1 MSLQVYTRKRNFTNT
16 PEPSG
21 KSKKKSAAL
30 SFVVQR
36 HDASRLHYDFRLQV
50 NGVLKSWAIPKG
62 PSMNPADKR
71 LAVMVED
78 HPLAYGNFEGEIPEG
93 NYGAGTVEIW
103 DHGTYEPENTNASD
117 SDKEMMH
124 ELKSGSLKFI
134 LYGEKLKGSFA
145 LVQMKNG
152 DGKNWLLIKH
162 RDEYATDE
170 YDIEREVKTKRKPGK
185 DKDMVSSSD
194 IPVARSVRSAKEKLE
209 DYIKPTMAHTREHAF
224 NDEEWI
230 FEVKWDGY
238 RAIAEVKKKD
248 IRFYSRNGLSF
259 ERLYPAVVEELKKLK
274 EDVVLDGEVVVLD
287 KNDRPSFQK
296 LQHYSEN
303 RSLPLVYYV
312 FDCLRYKGKD
322 ITDLPLTERKKIA
335 AQVLPASNVLK
346 YSDHVDTDGKAFF
359 ENAVKLGLEG
369 IIAKRAASKY
379 AEGRRTYDWLKIK
392 NHNTQ
397 EAVIAGYT
405 EPRGSRKHFGALVL
419 GMYEKG
425 KLKYIGHTGTGFT
438 EKILKDVYTT
448 LQPAVRKTSP
458 FDKKVPINAPVT
470 WVDPVHVCAIKY
482 TEVTEEGILR
492 HPVFMGL
499 RIDKKAKEVDH
510 LDIEVPS
517 HDKANAHVKKTTAK
531 KTATKKVPAK
541 KAAKRK
547 ASNKTAEDSNVVKV
561 QGHELK
567 FTHLDKIYWPDEGI
581 TKGEV
586 IEYYNSIHKYI
597 IPYLKDRPQSL
608 KRNPNGIND
617 KGFFHKDA
625 GDAAPDWV
633 DSIELYS
640 ESADKEIDYIVCNNK
655 ATLLYLNNLGC
666 IEINPWNSRTKSLD
680 NPDYLI
686 MDIDPSDKSTF
697 EEVIDTAQVIKS
709 ILDKAGAA
717 SFCKTSGASGL
728 HVYVPLGAKYDYDQA
743 RSFAEIVASLT
754 LEQLPAITTME
765 RSLNKR
771 KNKIYL
777 DYLQNKRGQ
786 TLAAVYSLRPVP
798 GATIS
803 TPLDWK
809 EVKHGLSPAQFTMK
823 TLPKRLEKKGDLFKG
838 VLMKGIDMEKCLKKL
853 EV

>member
-1 MSLQVYTRKRNFTNT
+1 MSLQVYTRKRNFANT

-21 KSKKKSAAL
+21 KAKKKSKAL
-30 SFVVQR
+30 TFVVQR

-50 NGVLKSWAIPKG
+50 NGVLKSWAVPKG
-62 PSMNPADKR
+62 PSLNPADKR

-78 HPLAYGNFEGEIPEG
+78 HPLAYGKFEGEIPEG
-93 NYGAGTVEIW
+93 NYGAGMVEIW
-103 DHGTYEPENTNASD
+103 DHGTYEPEDQSASD
-117 SDKEMMH
+117 LDKTMEQ
-124 ELKSGSLKFI
+124 ELENGSLKFV

-145 LVQMKNG
+145 LVKMKNG

-170 YDIEREVKTKRKPGK
+170 YDIEQERKAKRKSENTK
-185 DKDMVSSSD
+185 DTNSSSD
-194 IPVARSVRSAKEKLE
+194 IPVARSVRSSKEKIA
-209 DYIKPTMAHTREHAF
+209 DYIKPTMAYTREHPF
-224 NDEEWI
+224 NDDEWI
-230 FEVKWDGY
+230 FEIKWDGY
-238 RAIAEVKKKD
+238 RAIAEVSKKNIK
-248 IRFYSRNGLSF
+248 FYSRNGLSF
-259 ERLYPAVVEELKKLK
+259 ERLYPVIAEELKKIK

-312 FDCLRYKGKD
+312 FDCLQYKGKD
-322 ITDLPLTERKKIA
+322 ITDLPLLERKRIA
-335 AQVLPASNVLK
+335 AQVLPESNVLK
-346 YSDHVDTDGKAFF
+346 YSDHVASDGKAFF

-369 IIAKRAASKY
+369 IIAKRAESKY
-379 AEGRRTYDWLKIK
+379 AAGRRTYDWLKIK

-405 EPRGSRKHFGALVL
+405 EPRGSRRYFGALVL

-438 EKILKDVYTT
+438 DKVLKDVYNT
-448 LQPAVRKTSP
+448 LQPDVRKTSP
-458 FDKKVPINAPVT
+458 FEKKVPINAPVT

-510 LDIEVPS
+510 LDVEVPS
-517 HDKANAHVKKTTAK
+517 ETKMKTTTKKTSAK
-531 KTATKKVPAK
+531 KSAAKKV
-541 KAAKRK
+541 AKRK
-547 ASNKTAEDSNVVKV
+547 AADKPEAGGNVVKV

-586 IEYYNSIHKYI
+586 IEYYNSVHKYI
-597 IPYLKDRPQSL
+597 LPYLKDRPQSL
-608 KRNPNGIND
+608 KRNPNGITD

-640 ESADKEIDYIVCNNK
+640 ESADKEIDYILCNNK

-666 IEINPWNSRTKSLD
+666 IEINPWNSRVKSLD

-686 MDIDPSDKSTF
+686 MDIDPSEKNTF
-697 EEVIDTAQVIKS
+697 EEVIDTARVIKEV
-709 ILDKAGAA
+709 LDKAGAA

-728 HVYVPLGAKYDYDQA
+728 HVYVPLGAKYDYEQA
-743 RSFAEIVASLT
+743 RSFAEIIASLT
-754 LEQLPAITTME
+754 LEQLPETTTME

-771 KNKIYL
+771 KGKIYL

-786 TLAAVYSLRPVP
+786 TLASVYSLRPVP
-798 GATIS
+798 GASIS

-809 EVKHGLSPAQFTMK
+809 EVKHGLTPAQFTMK
-823 TLPKRLEKKGDLFKG
+823 TLPKRLAKKGDLFKG
-838 VLMKGIDMEKCLKKL
+838 ILQKGIDMAKCLKKL

>member
-1 MSLQVYTRKRNFTNT
+1 MSLQVYTRKRNFAHT

-21 KSKKKSAAL
+21 KAKRKSAAL
-30 SFVVQR
+30 TFVVQR

-62 PSMNPADKR
+62 PSMNPNDKR

-103 DHGTYEPENTNASD
+103 DHGTYEPEDEAPD
-117 SDKEMMH
+117 LDKTMTR
-124 ELKSGSLKFI
+124 ELKNGSLKFI

-145 LVQMKNG
+145 LVKMKNG

-170 YDIEREVKTKRKPGK
+170 YDIEQESNVKRKAESRK
-185 DKDMVSSSD
+185 DSSTSSD
-194 IPVARSVRSAKEKLE
+194 IPVVRSVRSSKEKIA
-209 DYIKPTMAHTREHAF
+209 DYITPTMAYTREDAF
-224 NDEEWI
+224 NDEDWI
-230 FEVKWDGY
+230 FEIKWDGY
-238 RAIAEVKKKD
+238 RAIAEVSKKNIK
-248 IRFYSRNGLSF
+248 FYSRNGLSF
-259 ERLYPAVVEELKKLK
+259 ERLYPAIAEELKKIK
-274 EDVVLDGEVVVLD
+274 DDVVLDGEVVVLD

-322 ITDLPLTERKKIA
+322 ITDLPLLERKKIA
-335 AQVLPASNVLK
+335 AQVLPQSNVLK
-346 YSDHVDTDGKAFF
+346 YSDHVAADGEAFF
-359 ENAVKLGLEG
+359 EHAVKLGLEG
-369 IIAKRAASKY
+369 IIAKRADSNY
-379 AEGRRTYDWLKIK
+379 AVGRRTYDWLKIK

-397 EAVIAGYT
+397 EAVITGYT
-405 EPRGSRKHFGALVL
+405 EPRGSRKYFGALVL

-438 EKILKDVYTT
+438 EKVLKDVFTT
-448 LQPAVRKTSP
+448 LQPDVRKTSP
-458 FDKKVPINAPVT
+458 FDKKVPINGSVT

-510 LDIEVPS
+510 LDVEVAS
-517 HDKANAHVKKTTAK
+517 DTNMKTKTKKTTAK
-531 KTATKKVPAK
+531 KSAAKKVAR
-541 KAAKRK
+541 RK
-547 ASNKTAEDSNVVKV
+547 TNGKSEADGEVVKV
-561 QGHELK
+561 QGHALK

-586 IEYYNSIHKYI
+586 IEYYNSVHKYI

-608 KRNPNGIND
+608 KRNPNGIKD

-625 GDAAPDWV
+625 GDAAPEWV

-640 ESADKEIDYIVCNNK
+640 ESADKEIDYILCNNK

-666 IEINPWNSRTKSLD
+666 IEINPWTSRVKSLD

-697 EEVIDTAQVIKS
+697 DEVIDVARVIKDV
-709 ILDKAGAA
+709 LDRAGAA

-728 HVYVPLGAKYDYDQA
+728 HVYVPLGARYDYEQA

-754 LEQLPAITTME
+754 MEQLPDTTTME
-765 RSLNKR
+765 RSLSKR

-786 TLAAVYSLRPVP
+786 TLASVYSLRPVS

-809 EVKHGLSPAQFTMK
+809 EVKSGLSPAQFTMK
-823 TLPKRLEKKGDLFKG
+823 TLPKRLDKKGDLFKG
-838 VLMKGIDMEKCLKKL
+838 ILMKGIDMAKCLKRL
-853 EV
+853 EK

>member
-1 MSLQVYTRKRNFTNT
+1 MSLQVYTRKRNFTHT

-30 SFVVQR
+30 TFVVQR

-78 HPLAYGNFEGEIPEG
+78 HPLAYGNFEGKIPEG

-103 DHGTYEPENTNASD
+103 DHGTYEPENTKASD
-117 SDKEMMH
+117 LDKEMMH
-124 ELKSGSLKFI
+124 ELKNGSLKFI
-134 LYGEKLKGSFA
+134 LYGKKLKGSFA

-162 RDEYATDE
+162 RDEHATDE
-170 YDIEREVKTKRKPGK
+170 YDIEHDTKAKRKSENHK
-185 DKDMVSSSD
+185 DRVSSSD
-194 IPVARSVRSAKEKLE
+194 TPVVRSVRSSKEKIE

-224 NDEEWI
+224 NDEDWI

-238 RAIAEVKKKD
+238 RAIAEVNKKN

-259 ERLYPAVVEELKKLK
+259 EKLYPAVVEELKKLK

-296 LQHYSEN
+296 LQHYTEN

-335 AQVLPASNVLK
+335 ARVLPVSNVLK
-346 YSDHVDTDGKAFF
+346 YSDHVDTDGKSFF

-369 IIAKRAASKY
+369 IIAKRADSKY
-379 AEGRRTYDWLKIK
+379 AVGRRTHDWLKIK

-425 KLKYIGHTGTGFT
+425 TLKYIGHTGTGFT

-448 LQPAVRKTSP
+448 LQSSVRKNSP

-470 WVDPVHVCAIKY
+470 WVDPVHVCAVKY
-482 TEVTEEGILR
+482 TEVTDEGILR

-510 LDIEVPS
+510 LDVEVPS
-517 HDKANAHVKKTTAK
+517 HDKENG
-531 KTATKKVPAK
+531 KVK
-541 KAAKRK
+541 KAAKQSVVKKSTAKKAVKRK
-547 ASNKTAEDSNVVKV
+547 TTGKPDGELVKV

-567 FTHLDKIYWPDEGI
+567 LTHLDKLYWPDEGI

-586 IEYYNSIHKYI
+586 IEYYNRVYKYI

-625 GDAAPDWV
+625 GDAAPEWV

-655 ATLLYLNNLGC
+655 ATLLYMNNLGC
-666 IEINPWNSRTKSLD
+666 IEINPWNSRTKHLD

-697 EEVIDTAQVIKS
+697 DEVIDTAQVIKAV
-709 ILDKAGAA
+709 LDKAGAA

-728 HVYVPLGAKYDYDQA
+728 HIYVPLGAKYDYDQA
-743 RSFAEIVASLT
+743 RSFAEIIASLT
-754 LEQLPAITTME
+754 LEQLPDITTME
-765 RSLNKR
+765 RSLSKR
-771 KNKIYL
+771 KDKIYL

-823 TLPKRLEKKGDLFKG
+823 TISKRLDKKGDLFKD
-838 VLMKGIDMEKCLKKL
+838 VLLKGIDMGKCLKKL
-853 EV
+853 ER

>member
-1 MSLQVYTRKRNFTNT
+1 MSLQVYTRKRNFAHT

-21 KSKKKSAAL
+21 KAKKKSAAL
-30 SFVVQR
+30 TFVVQR

-50 NGVLKSWAIPKG
+50 NGVLKSWAVPKG

-78 HPLAYGNFEGEIPEG
+78 HPLAYGKFEGEIPEG

-103 DHGTYEPENTNASD
+103 DHGTYEPEDESASD
-117 SDKEMMH
+117 LDKIMAH
-124 ELKSGSLKFI
+124 ELKNGSLKFI
-134 LYGEKLKGSFA
+134 LHGEKLKGSFA
-145 LVQMKNG
+145 LVKMKNG

-162 RDEYATDE
+162 RDAYATDE
-170 YDIEREVKTKRKPGK
+170 YDIEQESKTKHKAENTK
-185 DKDMVSSSD
+185 DTNSSTGISL
-194 IPVARSVRSAKEKLE
+194 PRSVRSSKEKIT
-209 DYIKPTMAHTREHAF
+209 DYIKPTMAHTREHPF
-224 NDEEWI
+224 NDEDWI
-230 FEVKWDGY
+230 FEIKWDGY
-238 RAIAEVKKKD
+238 RAIAEVNKKN

-259 ERLYPAVVEELKKLK
+259 ERLYPAIAEELKKIK
-274 EDVVLDGEVVVLD
+274 DDVVLDGEVVVLD

-303 RSLPLVYYV
+303 RSLPLVYYI

-322 ITDLPLTERKKIA
+322 ITSLPLLERKKIA
-335 AQVLPASNVLK
+335 AQVIPESHVLK
-346 YSDHVDTDGKAFF
+346 YSDHVAIEGKAFF

-379 AEGRRTYDWLKIK
+379 AVGRRTDDWLKIK

-405 EPRGSRKHFGALVL
+405 EPRGSRKYFGALVL

-438 EKILKDVYTT
+438 EKVLKDVFHA
-448 LQPAVRKTSP
+448 LQPDVRKTSP

-470 WVDPVHVCAIKY
+470 WVAPVHVCEIKY

-510 LDIEVPS
+510 LDVEVPS
-517 HDKANAHVKKTTAK
+517 HTKMKTTAK
-531 KTATKKVPAK
+531 KTPAK
-541 KAAKRK
+541 KLVAKKVSKRK
-547 ASNKTAEDSNVVKV
+547 TSGTSEADSNVVKV

-567 FTHLDKIYWPDEGI
+567 FTHLDKVYWPEEGI

-597 IPYLKDRPQSL
+597 LPYLKDRPQSL
-608 KRNPNGIND
+608 KRNPNGITD

-625 GDAAPDWV
+625 GDAAPEWV

-640 ESADKEIDYIVCNNK
+640 ESADKEIDYILCNNK

-666 IEINPWNSRTKSLD
+666 IEINPWNSRVKSLD

-686 MDIDPSDKSTF
+686 MDIDPSDKNTF
-697 EEVIDTAQVIKS
+697 DDVIDAARVIKDV
-709 ILDKAGAA
+709 LDKAGAT

-728 HVYVPLGAKYDYDQA
+728 HVYVPLGAKYDYEQA
-743 RSFAEIVASLT
+743 RSFAEIIASLT
-754 LEQLPAITTME
+754 LEQLPDTTTME

-771 KNKIYL
+771 KGKIYL

-786 TLAAVYSLRPVP
+786 TLASVYSLRPVP

-823 TLPKRLEKKGDLFKG
+823 TLPKRLTKKGDLFKG
-838 VLMKGIDMEKCLKKL
+838 ILMKGIDMAKCLKKL